1 MCGVA
6 GILSYGDMPIC
17 TRELQSIQ
25 DAMSTRGP
33 DGSGIWLDE
42 SGRIGL
48 AHRRLSILDLSE
60 RAAQPMSSVCG
71 RYVISFNGEIYNY
84 PELRKHLESKGRRFL
99 TGSDTEVLLHLYELK
114 NTDMLKELRG
124 IFAFAIWD
132 NLKQELLLARDPFGN
147 KPLYYSNNGHTFRFA
162 SQVKAILAGGG
173 VSRDPEPA
181 GTVGYLLWG
190 SVPDPFTIYRS
201 ILAVPAG
208 SSVRV
213 TGSGPETPHY
223 YTRIADLLKSGEAE
237 PVRLSEVNERVRLA
251 ASESVRAH
259 LLADVEVGVFLSAG
273 IDSGAILG
281 LMRDAGIEKV
291 TAITLAFTEFR
302 NTDADEAPLARE
314 LAEYYGAKHI
324 VRYVDEAEFISDLPH
339 ILNAM
344 DQPTIDGINTWF
356 VAKAAK
362 EAGIKVAL
370 SGVGADELL
379 GGYPSFYSIPRSVNA
394 FGVPATLP
402 GLGSLVRQAAR
413 CMGVERFS
421 PKLPGLIE
429 YGGTYPG
436 AYLLK

>member
-1 MCGVA
+1 
-6 GILSYGDMPIC
+6 
-17 TRELQSIQ
+17 
-25 DAMSTRGP
+25 
-33 DGSGIWLDE
+33 
-42 SGRIGL
+42 
-48 AHRRLSILDLSE
+48 
-60 RAAQPMSSVCG
+60 
-71 RYVISFNGEIYNY
+71 
-84 PELRKHLESKGRRFL
+84 
-99 TGSDTEVLLHLYELK
+99 
-114 NTDMLKELRG
+114 
-124 IFAFAIWD
+124 
-132 NLKQELLLARDPFGN
+132 
-147 KPLYYSNNGHTFRFA
+147 
-162 SQVKAILAGGG
+162 
-173 VSRDPEPA
+173 
-181 GTVGYLLWG
+181 
-190 SVPDPFTIYRS
+190 
-201 ILAVPAG
+201 
-208 SSVRV
+208 V
-213 TGSGPETPHY
+213 TKSGPETPRY

-237 PVRLSEVNERVRLA
+237 PVQLSDVNERVRLA

-302 NTDADEAPLARE
+302 NTGADEAPLARE

-394 FGVPATLP
+394 FGVPAAIP

-413 CMGVERFS
+413 CMGIERFS

-436 AYLLK
+436 AYLLKRGLFMPWQLSELLENSAVVRDGLSQLSPLNSLASETAPTGRTPFSRVAALETVQYMRNQLLRDTDWAGMAHGVEIRTPFADIDFLKNLSPVIPLLDRQAGKHALGLSPSRPLPIHIINRRKTGFDVPFKRWVSKSNMDRRFGTSGKAYSSRDWGRFVLDHYMATAS